1 MIDDERYFK
10 GFQRSKEFE
19 RLWFRLQ
26 RLEKWKELA
35 IRPSPE
41 ECDPEERK
49 LLENELDNI
58 PELRERCLAVRKQL
72 NEQLPPIEE
81 AMDDQFVPKPS
92 TIPNAGLGLFYYSP
106 PQKGCTVIPAGTILC
121 YYTGHIH
128 NFQSSKSIEDK
139 SYLMMVQGDILVD
152 PGPLKHIKARYIND
166 PLNEALVNCQYVPQ
180 ELRSAVTATRD
191 IYPGEELFASYGDM
205 YWKSQKMIGR
215 RLDDKQRGR

>member
-1 MIDDERYFK
+1 MVHDERYFK

-35 IRPSPE
+35 IRPSPV

-58 PELRERCLAVRKQL
+58 PELQERCLAVRKQL

-81 AMDDQFVPKPS
+81 AMDDHFVPKPS
-92 TIPNAGLGLFYYSP
+92 TIPNAGLGLFYSP

-128 NFQSSKSIEDK
+128 NFQSSKLIQDK
-139 SYLMMVQGDILVD
+139 SYLMMVQGNILVD

-191 IYPGEELFASYGDM
+191 IYPDEELFASYGDM
-205 YWKSQKMIGR
+205 YWKSQKVIGR